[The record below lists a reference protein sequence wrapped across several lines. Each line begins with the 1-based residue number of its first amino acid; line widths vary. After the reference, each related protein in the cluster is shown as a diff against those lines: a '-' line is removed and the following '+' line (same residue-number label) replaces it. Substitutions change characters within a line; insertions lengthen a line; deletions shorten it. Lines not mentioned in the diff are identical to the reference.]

1 MIDLFLLVVTI
12 ANCILFVLILNWCIS
27 IKLFYDS
34 TCTYL
39 KSVRDHYKNIQDIYK
54 HTEQVYQ
61 IITEQYDEVAKL
73 MGWRNENG

>member
-12 ANCILFVLILNWCIS
+12 ANCILFVLALNWYKRIE
-27 IKLFYDS
+27 LFFDS

-39 KSVRDHYKNIQDIYK
+39 KSVRDNYKNIQDIYK

-61 IITEQYDEVAKL
+61 LITEQYEEVIKL
-73 MGWRNENG
+73 MGRRDKN